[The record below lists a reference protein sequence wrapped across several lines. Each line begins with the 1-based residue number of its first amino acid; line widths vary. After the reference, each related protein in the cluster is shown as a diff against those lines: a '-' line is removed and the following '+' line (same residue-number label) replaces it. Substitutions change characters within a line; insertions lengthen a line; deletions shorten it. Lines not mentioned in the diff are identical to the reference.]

1 MERFKETN
9 SPVDSIHAKFSS
21 KTGLPV
27 VGDKEWGHLQI
38 DAISLYLL
46 TVAQMTASGLQ
57 VIYSLNEV
65 RTFILCILKNRRLY
79 LNLRAIVIIH
89 AATFYF
95 FQTYYR

>member
-1 MERFKETN
+1 MIIIKMIQVEKFKETN

-65 RTFILCILKNRRLY
+65 RNNVLFKSL
-79 LNLRAIVIIH
+79 
-89 AATFYF
+89 
-95 FQTYYR
+95 

>member
-65 RTFILCILKNRRLY
+65 RTFVLCILKGRS

>member
-65 RTFILCILKNRRLY
+65 RNFILCILKSRS
-79 LNLRAIVIIH
+79 LNLRAIVTTH